1 MTIKLTPKLQ
11 DLVHKRAQQKGLD
24 PSAYVAQVLSDAL
37 GVNGEGDAAPR
48 ENPTPRKPISERF
61 EKIRRQ
67 LTPEE
72 RQALDDL
79 PSDFAA
85 EHDHY
90 IYGTPKQYS

>member
-11 DLVHKRAQQKGLD
+11 DLVHKRARQKGLD

-37 GVNGEGDAAPR
+37 GVNGEGDAAQH
-48 ENPTPRKPISERF
+48 ENPRKPISERF

-67 LTPEE
+67 LSPEE

-90 IYGTPKQYS
+90 IYGAPKQYS